1 MTMFKIPSKVQSRFN
16 ERIRQFQKIAEQQ
29 KAKDVSEADTVTVV
43 KDILAEVFGYDKYQE
58 LTSEQQIKGT
68 FCDLAVKLDG
78 KIKLLIE
85 VKAAGVILNSS
96 HIRQAVSYG
105 VTQGIEWVALTN
117 GINWHIYKIKF
128 GQPPIEEELARFDF
142 LALNP
147 KSDDD
152 MQKIFMLCKEGI
164 TLNALN
170 SFHEV
175 AQLLNKHT
183 VSVVLQSEAVLGSIR
198 RELRRIFP
206 ELKVETTGLSDM
218 LVNEIIK
225 RDAID
230 GEKYKEA
237 DVRVKK
243 ALKKLSSIALK
254 TNSTKVMANA
264 NATESIV
271 SE

>member
-1 MTMFKIPSKVQSRFN
+1 MFKIPKKVQDRFS
-16 ERIRQFQKIAEQQ
+16 ECIRQYQKIAEQQ

-43 KDILAEVFGYDKYQE
+43 KDILADVFGYDKYQE

-78 KIKLLIE
+78 KIHLLIE

-105 VTQGIEWVALTN
+105 VAQGINWVVLTN
-117 GINWHIYKIKF
+117 GINWQIYRIKF
-128 GQPPIEEELARFDF
+128 GQPPIEEELTRFDF

-147 KSDDD
+147 KSDED
-152 MQKIFMLCKEGI
+152 MQKIFMLCKEGM
-164 TLNALN
+164 TSEALN
-170 SFHEV
+170 SYHQV
-175 AQLLNKHT
+175 AQLFNKHT
-183 VSVVLQSEAVLGSIR
+183 VSVILQSEAVLSALR
-198 RELRRIFP
+198 REIRRIFP
-206 ELKVETTGLSDM
+206 ELKVETASLGDI

-237 DVRVKK
+237 DTRVKK
-243 ALKKLSSIALK
+243 ALKKLSLASAKTKESAAFDALAVK
-254 TNSTKVMANA
+254 PP
-264 NATESIV
+264 EDD
-271 SE
+271 

>member
-1 MTMFKIPSKVQSRFN
+1 MFKIPTKVQTRFN
-16 ERIRQFQKIAEQQ
+16 ERIKQFQKIAEQQ
-29 KAKDVSEADTVTVV
+29 KAKDVSEADTVTVI
-43 KDILAEVFGYDKYQE
+43 KDILADVFGYDKYQE

-85 VKAAGVILNSS
+85 VKAAGVILNTS

-105 VTQGIEWVALTN
+105 VTQGIEWVVLTN

-128 GQPPIEEELARFDF
+128 GQPPIEEELAKFDF

-147 KSDDD
+147 KSEED
-152 MQKIFMLCKEGI
+152 MQKIFMICKEGI
-164 TLNALN
+164 SINALN

-206 ELKVETTGLSDM
+206 ELKVETTSLGDM

-237 DVRVKK
+237 DARVKK
-243 ALKKLSSIALK
+243 ALKKITSTALK
-254 TNSTKVMANA
+254 ASTAKVIVNSNETDS
-264 NATESIV
+264 TV

>member
-1 MTMFKIPSKVQSRFN
+1 MFKIPTKVQTRFQ
-16 ERIRQFQKIAEQQ
+16 ERIKLFQKIAEQQ

-43 KDILAEVFGYDKYQE
+43 KDILADVFGYDKYQE

-105 VTQGIEWVALTN
+105 VTQGIEWVVLTN
-117 GINWHIYKIKF
+117 GINWQIYKIKF
-128 GQPPIEEELARFDF
+128 GQPPIEEELAKFDF

-147 KSDDD
+147 KSDED
-152 MQKIFMLCKEGI
+152 MQKIFMICKEGI
-164 TLNALN
+164 TMNALT

-183 VSVVLQSEAVLGSIR
+183 VSVVLQSDAVLGSIR

-206 ELKVETTGLSDM
+206 ELRVETSGLGDM

-237 DVRVKK
+237 DARVKK
-243 ALKKLSSIALK
+243 ALKKINSIALK
-254 TNSTKVMANA
+254 SSAAKVIANA
-264 NATESIV
+264 SELDNIV